1 MRMAV
6 TLYFIRHGETQW
18 NAEAR
23 YQGQADVPMNDT
35 GRAQAQ
41 RNGEALRPF
50 LPELAQADFLS
61 SPMARARETMEIVRT
76 ALDLPAGD
84 FRIDDRLMEAHYGF
98 WQGTL
103 ASDLPK
109 VDAEGLA
116 ARMRDPYR
124 WRPKGG
130 ESYEDLMARTRSWLE
145 GIERNTVVVSHG
157 GVSRTLRGHVL
168 GLDVATVPLLE
179 MPQDRVLI
187 LRHGTSEW
195 F

>member
-1 MRMAV
+1 MRAGV
-6 TLYFIRHGETQW
+6 TLYFIRHGETHW

-35 GRAQAQ
+35 GRAQAR
-41 RNGEALRPF
+41 RNGQALRPF
-50 LPELAQADFLS
+50 LPDLAQADFLA
-61 SPMARARETMEIVRT
+61 SPLERARETMEIVRD
-76 ALDLPAGD
+76 ALGLAPYD
-84 FRIDDRLMEAHYGF
+84 FQIDDRLMEAHYGF

-109 VDAEGLA
+109 IDADGLA
-116 ARMRDPYR
+116 ARIKAPYR

-130 ESYEDLMARTRSWLE
+130 ESYEDLMTRTRAWLR
-145 GIERNTVVVSHG
+145 GVERDCVVVSHG

-168 GLDVATVPLLE
+168 GLDVATVPLLD

-195 F
+195 L

>member
-1 MRMAV
+1 MRSGV
-6 TLYFIRHGETQW
+6 TLYFIRHGETYW

-23 YQGQADVPMNDT
+23 YQGQADVPMNET

-41 RNGEALRPF
+41 RNGKVLRRF
-50 LPELAQADFLS
+50 LPTLAQVDFLA
-61 SPMARARETMEIVRT
+61 SPLARARETMEIVRD
-76 ALDLPAGD
+76 ALGLAPHD
-84 FRIDDRLMEAHYGF
+84 FQIDDRLMEAHYGC

-130 ESYEDLMARTRSWLE
+130 ESYEDLMTRTRAWLE
-145 GIERNTVVVSHG
+145 GIKRDAVVVSHG
-157 GVSRTLRGHVL
+157 GVSRALRGHIL

-187 LRHGTSEW
+187 LRRGAMEW
-195 F
+195 L

>member
-1 MRMAV
+1 MRAGV
-6 TLYFIRHGETQW
+6 TLYFIRHGETHW

-35 GRAQAQ
+35 GLAQAR

-50 LPELAQADFLS
+50 LPDLAHADFLA
-61 SPMARARETMEIVRT
+61 SPLARARETMEIVRD
-76 ALDLPAGD
+76 ALGLTPGD
-84 FRIDDRLMEAHYGF
+84 FQIEDRLMEAHYGF

-103 ASDLPK
+103 ASDLPN
-109 VDAEGLA
+109 VDADGLA

-130 ESYEDLMARTRSWLE
+130 ESYEDLMTRTCAWLE
-145 GIERNTVVVSHG
+145 GVERNCVVVSHG

-168 GLDVATVPLLE
+168 NLDVATVPLLD

-187 LRHGTSEW
+187 LRRGTSEW
-195 F
+195 I

>member
-1 MRMAV
+1 MRAGV

-18 NAEAR
+18 NADAR

-35 GRAQAQ
+35 GRGQAR

-50 LPELAQADFLS
+50 LPDLAQADFLA
-61 SPMARARETMEIVRT
+61 SPLARARETMEIVRD
-76 ALDLPAGD
+76 ALGLAPGD
-84 FRIDDRLMEAHYGF
+84 FQIEDRLMEAHYGF

-103 ASDLPK
+103 ASDLPA
-109 VDAEGLA
+109 VDADGLA
-116 ARMRDPYR
+116 ARMRDPFH

-130 ESYEDLMARTRSWLE
+130 ESYEDLMTRTRAWLE
-145 GIERNTVVVSHG
+145 GIERDCVVVSHG

-168 GLDVATVPLLE
+168 GLDVATVPLLD

-187 LRHGTSEW
+187 LRRGTSEW
-195 F
+195 I